1 MYSVFS
7 MLAMKILLALSF
19 LGSLNEVKGAISDNG
34 PFPSSYAAF
43 SAGFAQ
49 PPPPAVV
56 TELRGHFIQHK
67 W

>member
-1 MYSVFS
+1 M
-7 MLAMKILLALSF
+7 MLAMKVLLALSS
-19 LGSLNEVKGAISDNG
+19 LGSLSEVNGALSDSG

-43 SAGFAQ
+43 SAGFIQ
-49 PPPPAVV
+49 PATPDAV